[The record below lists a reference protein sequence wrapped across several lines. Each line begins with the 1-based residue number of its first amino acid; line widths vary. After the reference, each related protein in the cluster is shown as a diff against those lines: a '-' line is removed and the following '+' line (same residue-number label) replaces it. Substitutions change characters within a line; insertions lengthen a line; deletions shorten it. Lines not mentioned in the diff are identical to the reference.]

1 MSPVIHA
8 VRHNGNDANVL
19 VVALAKLKLLLADK
33 LEHPVLRGGR
43 RTEGGRGRG
52 GGGASGGWQAG
63 KSTGSALGV
72 EVGVVLIRRDEA
84 QARARQSKRKRLSS
98 GAGDT
103 CAAGCFGE

>member
-52 GGGASGGWQAG
+52 GGSFRWMAGWQ
-63 KSTGSALGV
+63 
-72 EVGVVLIRRDEA
+72 EHWER
-84 QARARQSKRKRLSS
+84 
-98 GAGDT
+98 
-103 CAAGCFGE
+103 AGCGGRSGVDKKRRGTSQSQAVETKEAL

>member
-52 GGGASGGWQAG
+52 GGELQVDGRLAR
-63 KSTGSALGV
+63 ALG
-72 EVGVVLIRRDEA
+72 
-84 QARARQSKRKRLSS
+84 ARWVWR
-98 GAGDT
+98 
-103 CAAGCFGE
+103 